1 MVLVLGRL
9 WFLALIRAD
18 TTDFISLYRLT
29 LTPIRD
35 MKLALFFIYKTR
47 HVFISYAP
55 RHTLCSHSGNQPAKT
70 SKRQI

>member
-1 MVLVLGRL
+1 
-9 WFLALIRAD
+9 
-18 TTDFISLYRLT
+18 
-29 LTPIRD
+29 

-55 RHTLCSHSGNQPAKT
+55 RHTLCSHSGNQPTET